1 MKLFLTSS
9 IGGSYKENGVRLPCA
24 LDNSNHFVDI
34 LREYWTV
41 DAKCLILCSEPDN
54 QALSDSFKMIFKEA
68 FRISKLSVLK
78 MDICDSRNEAILA
91 SEIYG
96 YDVLLLSGGHVPTQ
110 NEFFK
115 RIHLKDLLKSYQ
127 GVIIGISAG
136 TMNCADIVYAQPELD
151 GEAIDPE
158 YHRYLE
164 GLDLTKINVL
174 PHFHEIKDYSL
185 DGLRVL
191 EDISFPDSKVRPF
204 YALEDGSFIFVN
216 DNKSVL
222 YGEAYLIQDGI
233 LVKICDNDMSITLT

>member
-9 IGGSYKENGVRLPCA
+9 IGGSYKVNGVRIPCA

-34 LREYWTV
+34 LSENWPV
-41 DAKCLILCSEPDN
+41 DAKCLIVSSDPDN
-54 QALSDSFKMIFKEA
+54 EALNNSLKEIFTEA
-68 FRISKLSVLK
+68 FRMSKLSLLK
-78 MDICDSRNEAILA
+78 MDVCDSRNENILA
-91 SEIYG
+91 SKIYN

-110 NEFFK
+110 NEFFN

-158 YHRYLE
+158 YQRYLK

-174 PHFHEIKDYSL
+174 PHFHEIKDFSI
-185 DGLRVL
+185 DGLRIL

-216 DNKSVL
+216 DNKPVL
-222 YGEAYLIQDGI
+222 YGEAYLIKDGI
-233 LVKICDNDMSITLT
+233 LVKICDNDKSVVIT